1 MVKGL
6 AVFKEHFAEF
16 QDCYVLIGG
25 SACDIHMEEAGLDFR
40 ATKDLDLVLCAEALN
55 ADFVAA
61 FWDFVEKGGYQQ
73 REKSESEK
81 EFFRF
86 IKPTNNEYPAQLELF
101 SRELE
106 KLPIAEGVQLTPI
119 PVEGEADSLSAILLD
134 DDYYECL
141 QQGADVVD
149 GVRLLGP
156 AYILVFKAKAYLD
169 LTARKES
176 GENVDSRDIKKHKLD
191 VFRLF
196 QLLPTDLQL
205 TLPIAVKNDVENF
218 VQNVRDDL
226 PDLKSIGIKNLS
238 AEALLENISKMYQLG
253 EAS

>member
-6 AVFKEHFAEF
+6 AVFKEHFAAF

-25 SACDIHMEEAGLDFR
+25 SACDIQMEEAGLDFR

-55 ADFVAA
+55 EGFVAA
-61 FWDFVEKGGYQQ
+61 FWDFIEKGGYQQ
-73 REKSESEK
+73 REKSEGEK

-101 SRELE
+101 SRALE
-106 KLPIAEGVQLTPI
+106 KLPIAEGVKLTPI

-134 DDYYECL
+134 DDYYGCL
-141 QQGADVVD
+141 QQGADIVD
-149 GVRLLGP
+149 GVRVLKP
-156 AYILVFKAKAYLD
+156 AYLLVFKAKAYLD
-169 LTARKES
+169 LTARKDA
-176 GENVDSRDIKKHKLD
+176 GEAVDSRDIKKHKLD
-191 VFRLF
+191 VCRLF

-238 AEALLENISKMYQLG
+238 AEALLENISKIYQLG